1 MPSFARDEENCP
13 VPTQSPASTVLAAA
27 GPTASG
33 GDGSAAV
40 FGKGVITSRI
50 TSLALSAVDINAGP
64 NVNTNTNGTHVN
76 GPRPVRYAPPQP
88 SSAPPL
94 PPQRQAPPKP
104 NNQKL
109 VDDRPLFYHRKR
121 SASFSDDE
129 DSDLDDDDAS
139 SVASS
144 ADMNGHGGSI
154 HGRGGGSS
162 SVGAASSQTTTGHLD
177 DDLRLDGFGGSLYD
191 KDDDPDVGDSRRE
204 DGDNAHQS
212 SSRTTS
218 ITSSNAPAIPD
229 RAPPPPPQQKPP
241 SLSSQ
246 PTTSTS
252 SPQHPLQSS
261 ASAPVATALASA
273 SLLNRPDA
281 PSFPPP
287 PPPKPELLSR
297 KAKPLS
303 NGGPISV
310 PNPMA
315 DRTRP
320 AVSHSQS
327 QPYITPTHSQQA
339 WTNGTSTEESELT
352 DTSPDDTFARHSVA
366 STGASSV
373 QPSVADMHSIR
384 QVGYRNIENGG
395 LNGSSSGLGVPSTPA
410 VLGSAPPTTA
420 TTAATPESISP
431 SQFSPQSPN
440 PQLLQSGHSPVP
452 PHRFSSPPA
461 YNPAASSSPAV
472 AGQAQL
478 TPTVGLKHRHTLEVP
493 KPSPARNSREGL
505 DASGVYASGR
515 FSPTAAGGA
524 GSGSGSGSIGGRRAS
539 LSLVRRNTRS
549 LHSELPR
556 DEVVPDED
564 ALRWAEAYRQ
574 KRATKKRRM
583 EQDDDQVL
591 VGTKVDETHQNWVA
605 AYNMLTG
612 IRVSVSRTNA
622 KLDRPLTD
630 EDFNAK
636 QKSTFDIA
644 GNELVPSAKYDFKF
658 KDYAPWVFRH
668 LRSLFHLDPAD
679 YLMSLAGKYIL
690 SELGSPGK
698 SGSFFYFSR
707 DYRYIIKTIHHSEH
721 KFLRK
726 ILKDYYKHVTENPN
740 TLLSQF
746 FGLHRVKMPYG
757 RKIHFVVMNNLFPP
771 HRDIHQTFDLK
782 GSTIG
787 RDYPE
792 ELLAQNPRATLKD
805 LNWLRRHQH
814 LELGIIKKKLF
825 LEQLHKDVKLLQRLQ
840 IMDYSLLV
848 GTHDLRR
855 GNDENLR
862 GKILQ
867 VFEPRDNNQN
877 ADGPGGAGQ
886 QSVLMRTPSKLEH
899 QRKTRELRQMLKSE
913 RPIPIGQSSNKMPDE
928 LDDNKQSIFYKDDGG
943 FQATHQDNTPAEEV
957 YYLGVIDCL
966 THYGIVKKIEHFWKG
981 LSNDGNQIS
990 ALPPQQYGDRFLKFM
1005 SGITMSPEDV
1015 AREAQD
1021 RGDSAAADASNAATS
1036 ANVAPNAD
1044 SANAVDSLGFEGLA
1058 ISSGRDKGKDG
1069 PNNNNNLR
1077 HRSGLSGHS
1086 QRNNSDGGAGV
1097 GVNGASGV
1105 GGSGVNGSSESGPE
1119 IKAAHRAAEHEAEK
1133 KTPPAPNDAEAT
1145 QTTVPVGGGMLLPG
1159 RVATGGSNSS
1169 PSLQSSSPSLSASL
1183 SANNNPANAPH
1194 NERRESMQQP
1204 VLPIVDEVGEN
1215 SSMGGRSRSS
1225 RFSNHT
1231 VDSDDRPP
1239 TPAKDKIH
1247 VVAGNAPVG
1256 QFGRSGPGNG
1266 NGGLKPESADSGYGV
1281 SGTRSRSGTVGSGKQ
1296 VKMQMSRDSL
1306 DKELPPL
1313 PKLDSGAA

>member
-1 MPSFARDEENCP
+1 MPSFSRDEENRP
-13 VPTQSPASTVLAAA
+13 VLTQSLASAT
-27 GPTASG
+27 PTTASNAAR
-33 GDGSAAV
+33 DGPATV
-40 FGKGVITSRI
+40 FGKAVDSRI
-50 TSLALSAVDINAGP
+50 TNHALVSVDGNAP
-64 NVNTNTNGTHVN
+64 AVN
-76 GPRPVRYAPPQP
+76 GRRPIRYSPPPPTSPPP
-88 SSAPPL
+88 SPPSRL
-94 PPQRQAPPKP
+94 ASRPQLTDA
-104 NNQKL
+104 
-109 VDDRPLFYHRKR
+109 RPLFSRRKR
-121 SASFSDDE
+121 SSTFSDT
-129 DSDLDDDDAS
+129 DDDDDDTDSA
-139 SVASS
+139 ASS
-144 ADMNGHGGSI
+144 ADMNGHGGSTR
-154 HGRGGGSS
+154 RGGGSS
-162 SVGAASSQTTTGHLD
+162 SVGAASSQTTTAPPD
-177 DDLRLDGFGGSLYD
+177 EDLRLDGYYE
-191 KDDDPDVGDSRRE
+191 KDDKLNGGND
-204 DGDNAHQS
+204 DGEMDNVDG
-212 SSRTTS
+212 RTAS
-218 ITSSNAPAIPD
+218 LTSSNAPTIPE
-229 RAPPPPPQQKPP
+229 RAPPPPPQQTTPP
-241 SLSSQ
+241 LSSQ
-246 PTTSTS
+246 QLAPS
-252 SPQHPLQSS
+252 SPSPLPS
-261 ASAPVATALASA
+261 ALPTQNM
-273 SLLNRPDA
+273 NRPEA
-281 PSFPPP
+281 PSQAPP
-287 PPPKPELLSR
+287 PPPKPETLSR
-297 KAKPLS
+297 KTKPLS

-315 DRTRP
+315 DRTRIGNP
-320 AVSHSQS
+320 HPQSQS
-327 QPYITPTHSQQA
+327 LPPAQHQNQNQPQSA

-352 DTSPDDTFARHSVA
+352 DTSPDDTLPRHSVA

-373 QPSVADMHSIR
+373 QPSIADVYSGR
-384 QVGYRNIENGG
+384 QAGSRSSDVHASSSSNGG
-395 LNGSSSGLGVPSTPA
+395 LSTAAAAGPA
-410 VLGSAPPTTA
+410 SASASVPPTTA
-420 TTAATPESISP
+420 TTAATPESTSA
-431 SQFSPQSPN
+431 SQFSAQSPN
-440 PQLLQSGHSPVP
+440 PQLLQAGQPSIL

-461 YNPAASSSPAV
+461 YNPAAGSSSSV
-472 AGQAQL
+472 AGTHL
-478 TPTVGLKHRHTLEVP
+478 SPTAGLKHRHTLEVP
-493 KPSPARNSREGL
+493 KATPARNSREGI
-505 DASGVYASGR
+505 DSSGVYASGR
-515 FSPTAAGGA
+515 FSPTAAGGVGN
-524 GSGSGSGSIGGRRAS
+524 GSISSIGGRRAS

-549 LHSELPR
+549 LHSDLPR

-574 KRATKKRRM
+574 KRASKKRRM

-630 EDFNAK
+630 EDFQAK

-668 LRSLFHLDPAD
+668 LRQLFHLDPAD

-792 ELLAQNPRATLKD
+792 ELLSDNPRATLKD

-814 LELGIIKKKLF
+814 LELGIIKKRLF

-867 VFEPRDNNQN
+867 VFEPRGEKQN
-877 ADGPGGAGQ
+877 ADGLGT

-913 RPIPIGQSSNKMPDE
+913 RPIPIGESSNKMPDE

-943 FQATHQDNTPAEEV
+943 FQATHLDNTAAEEV

-981 LSNDGNQIS
+981 LSNDATQIS
-990 ALPPQQYGDRFLKFM
+990 ALPPQEYGDRFLKFM
-1005 SGITMSPEDV
+1005 SGITMSPEDA

-1021 RGDSAAADASNAATS
+1021 RGKAAGADAAAASSS
-1036 ANVAPNAD
+1036 AAPNAD
-1044 SANAVDSLGFEGLA
+1044 TSGHAGDGPGSGFDGVA
-1058 ISSGRDKGKDG
+1058 TASGRDKGVDAAG
-1069 PNNNNNLR
+1069 HHLHGGWSGNLR
-1077 HRSGLSGHS
+1077 HRG
-1086 QRNNSDGGAGV
+1086 
-1097 GVNGASGV
+1097 GASGS
-1105 GGSGVNGSSESGPE
+1105 GSNHGNSNGNNSGVDSSNVTT
-1119 IKAAHRAAEHEAEK
+1119 AHRAAEFEAQKASAANE
-1133 KTPPAPNDAEAT
+1133 TETT
-1145 QTTVPVGGGMLLPG
+1145 QTTVPIGNGTLLPG
-1159 RVATGGSNSS
+1159 LVAGSSS
-1169 PSLQSSSPSLSASL
+1169 SSQSTPALPSLPSLPLLPPMSSVP
-1183 SANNNPANAPH
+1183 SMPNSPPPPPPH
-1194 NERRESMQQP
+1194 NDRRESMQQP
-1204 VLPIVDEVGEN
+1204 VLPIVDEANEN
-1215 SSMGGRSRSS
+1215 SSTGGRSHSS
-1225 RFSNHT
+1225 RFSSHT
-1231 VDSDDRPP
+1231 AASDDRPA
-1239 TPAKDKIH
+1239 TPAKDKDL
-1247 VVAGNAPVG
+1247 PV
-1256 QFGRSGPGNG
+1256 RLSGGSASAVGSHRDPSPPTPPATGY
-1266 NGGLKPESADSGYGV
+1266 LKPESADSGYGV
-1281 SGTRSRSGTVGSGKQ
+1281 SGTRSRSGTVGTVGSGRKL
-1296 VKMQMSRDSL
+1296 KMQLSRDSL

-1313 PKLDSGAA
+1313 PKLDGAA